1 MHLSEEKNNYKIVLA
16 LIIIKYMVICTMIIN
31 ALRLNEILNKGY
43 QKETVTLLE
52 KNGYQLVNY
61 EGYTIIMNNGST
73 NPVKVNVFGDI
84 DGLELHEWLEINT
97 EVTA

>member
-1 MHLSEEKNNYKIVLA
+1 MLA
-16 LIIIKYMVICTMIIN
+16 LIIRKYMVICTMIIN

-84 DGLELHEWLEINT
+84 DGLELHEWLELNT

>member
-1 MHLSEEKNNYKIVLA
+1 
-16 LIIIKYMVICTMIIN
+16 MVICTMIIN

-43 QKETVTLLE
+43 QQETVALLE

-61 EGYTIIMNNGST
+61 EGYTIIMKNGST

-84 DGLELHEWLEINT
+84 DGLELHEWLELNT

>member
-1 MHLSEEKNNYKIVLA
+1 
-16 LIIIKYMVICTMIIN
+16 MVICTMIIN

-43 QKETVTLLE
+43 QQETVTLLE

-84 DGLELHEWLEINT
+84 DGLELHEWLELNT
-97 EVTA
+97 EITA

>member
-1 MHLSEEKNNYKIVLA
+1 
-16 LIIIKYMVICTMIIN
+16 MVICTMIIN

>member
-1 MHLSEEKNNYKIVLA
+1 
-16 LIIIKYMVICTMIIN
+16 MVICTMIIN

-43 QKETVTLLE
+43 QQDTVTLLE

-84 DGLELHEWLEINT
+84 DGLELHEWLELNT
-97 EVTA
+97 EVRAWMITP

>member
-1 MHLSEEKNNYKIVLA
+1 MTKQ
-16 LIIIKYMVICTMIIN
+16 
-31 ALRLNEILNKGY
+31 GY

-84 DGLELHEWLEINT
+84 DGLELHEWLELNT
-97 EVTA
+97 EVTAWMITP

>member
-1 MHLSEEKNNYKIVLA
+1 
-16 LIIIKYMVICTMIIN
+16 MVICTMIIN

-43 QKETVTLLE
+43 QQQTVTLLE

-84 DGLELHEWLEINT
+84 DGLELHEWLELNT

>member
-1 MHLSEEKNNYKIVLA
+1 
-16 LIIIKYMVICTMIIN
+16 MVICTMIIN

-84 DGLELHEWLEINT
+84 DGLELHEWLELNT
-97 EVTA
+97 EVTAWMITP

>member
-1 MHLSEEKNNYKIVLA
+1 MLV
-16 LIIIKYMVICTMIIN
+16 LIIRKYIVICTMIIN

-43 QKETVTLLE
+43 QQDTVTLLE

-84 DGLELHEWLEINT
+84 DGLELHEWLELNT

>member
-1 MHLSEEKNNYKIVLA
+1 
-16 LIIIKYMVICTMIIN
+16 MVICTMIIN

-43 QKETVTLLE
+43 QQETVTLLE

-84 DGLELHEWLEINT
+84 DGLELHEWLELNT

>member
-1 MHLSEEKNNYKIVLA
+1 
-16 LIIIKYMVICTMIIN
+16 MVICTMIIN

-43 QKETVTLLE
+43 QQDTVTLLE
-52 KNGYQLVNY
+52 KNGYQLINY

-84 DGLELHEWLEINT
+84 DGLELHEWLELNT

>member
-1 MHLSEEKNNYKIVLA
+1 
-16 LIIIKYMVICTMIIN
+16 MIIN

-43 QKETVTLLE
+43 QQETVALLE

-61 EGYTIIMNNGST
+61 EGYTIIMKNGST

-84 DGLELHEWLEINT
+84 DGLELHEWLELNT

>member
-1 MHLSEEKNNYKIVLA
+1 
-16 LIIIKYMVICTMIIN
+16 MVICTMIIN

-43 QKETVTLLE
+43 QQDTVTLLE

-84 DGLELHEWLEINT
+84 DGLELHEWLELNT
-97 EVTA
+97 EVRA

>member
-1 MHLSEEKNNYKIVLA
+1 
-16 LIIIKYMVICTMIIN
+16 MIIN

-43 QKETVTLLE
+43 QQQTVTLLE

-84 DGLELHEWLEINT
+84 DGLELHEWLELNT

>member
-1 MHLSEEKNNYKIVLA
+1 
-16 LIIIKYMVICTMIIN
+16 MVICTMIIN

-84 DGLELHEWLEINT
+84 DGLELHEWLELNT

>member
-1 MHLSEEKNNYKIVLA
+1 MLA
-16 LIIIKYMVICTMIIN
+16 LIIRKYMVICTMIIN

-43 QKETVTLLE
+43 QQDTVTLLE

-84 DGLELHEWLEINT
+84 DGLELHEWLELNT

>member
-1 MHLSEEKNNYKIVLA
+1 MLA
-16 LIIIKYMVICTMIIN
+16 LIIRKYMVICTMIIN

-43 QKETVTLLE
+43 QQETVTLLE

-84 DGLELHEWLEINT
+84 DGLELHEWLELNT
-97 EVTA
+97 EVTP

>member
-1 MHLSEEKNNYKIVLA
+1 
-16 LIIIKYMVICTMIIN
+16 MVICTMIIN

-43 QKETVTLLE
+43 QQDTVTLLE

>member
-1 MHLSEEKNNYKIVLA
+1 
-16 LIIIKYMVICTMIIN
+16 MVICTMIIN

-43 QKETVTLLE
+43 QQETVTLLE

-84 DGLELHEWLEINT
+84 DGLELHEWLELNT
-97 EVTA
+97 EVTAWMITP

>member
-1 MHLSEEKNNYKIVLA
+1 MHFSEEKNNYKIVLA
-16 LIIIKYMVICTMIIN
+16 LIIRKYMVICTMIIN

-84 DGLELHEWLEINT
+84 DGLELHEWLELNT

>member
-1 MHLSEEKNNYKIVLA
+1 
-16 LIIIKYMVICTMIIN
+16 MIIN

-43 QKETVTLLE
+43 QQETVTLLE

-84 DGLELHEWLEINT
+84 DGLELHEWLELNT

>member
-1 MHLSEEKNNYKIVLA
+1 
-16 LIIIKYMVICTMIIN
+16 MVICTMIIN

-43 QKETVTLLE
+43 QQDTVTLLE

-84 DGLELHEWLEINT
+84 DGLELHEWLELNT
-97 EVTA
+97 EVTP

>member
-1 MHLSEEKNNYKIVLA
+1 
-16 LIIIKYMVICTMIIN
+16 MIIN

-43 QKETVTLLE
+43 QQETVTLLK

-84 DGLELHEWLEINT
+84 DGLELHEWLELNT

>member
-1 MHLSEEKNNYKIVLA
+1 MLA
-16 LIIIKYMVICTMIIN
+16 LIIRKYMVICTMIIN

-43 QKETVTLLE
+43 QQQTVTLLE

-84 DGLELHEWLEINT
+84 DGLELHEWLELNT

>member
-1 MHLSEEKNNYKIVLA
+1 
-16 LIIIKYMVICTMIIN
+16 MVICTMIIN

-43 QKETVTLLE
+43 QQDTVTLLE

-84 DGLELHEWLEINT
+84 DGLELHEWLELNT

>member
-1 MHLSEEKNNYKIVLA
+1 
-16 LIIIKYMVICTMIIN
+16 MVICTMIIN

-43 QKETVTLLE
+43 QQETVTLLK

-84 DGLELHEWLEINT
+84 DGLELHEWLELNT